1 MSRRHESGASRCRQ
15 CRGVKVPP
23 GWEVSPAAQRAA
35 SSDFLRTTCDD
46 ISLPGPDS
54 GRGGVKD
61 DLAHELVRMAV
72 DLHEQPDVEQTA
84 ERFLE
89 YVLTTLATRH
99 ASVVLIH
106 RGGRLEPA
114 VSTDTLV
121 EEADRL
127 QLELG
132 EGPSYDAVQTERS
145 VLSGDASVDDRWPR
159 WSAKMTAVALRSVL
173 SVRLG
178 TPSQAI
184 GVLNLF
190 DPAKDRFGEADGSTA
205 QLLADHAA
213 VAVANARSESSL
225 WQAIES
231 RRLIGQ
237 AQGILMER
245 FELTGEQAFAVL
257 RRYSQDNNVRLREVA
272 QRLVRSRKLS

>member
-1 MSRRHESGASRCRQ
+1 
-15 CRGVKVPP
+15 
-23 GWEVSPAAQRAA
+23 
-35 SSDFLRTTCDD
+35 
-46 ISLPGPDS
+46 
-54 GRGGVKD
+54 
-61 DLAHELVRMAV
+61 
-72 DLHEQPDVEQTA
+72 
-84 ERFLE
+84 
-89 YVLTTLATRH
+89 
-99 ASVVLIH
+99 
-106 RGGRLEPA
+106 
-114 VSTDTLV
+114 
-121 EEADRL
+121 
-127 QLELG
+127 
-132 EGPSYDAVQTERS
+132 
-145 VLSGDASVDDRWPR
+145 
-159 WSAKMTAVALRSVL
+159 MTAVALRSVL

>member
-1 MSRRHESGASRCRQ
+1 
-15 CRGVKVPP
+15 
-23 GWEVSPAAQRAA
+23 
-35 SSDFLRTTCDD
+35 
-46 ISLPGPDS
+46 
-54 GRGGVKD
+54 VKD
-61 DLAHELVRMAV
+61 DLAQELARMAL

-89 YVLTTLATRH
+89 YALATLATRH
-99 ASVVLIH
+99 ASLVLIH
-106 RGGRLEPA
+106 RGGRLQPA
-114 VSTDTLV
+114 ASTDTLV

-127 QLELG
+127 QVELG
-132 EGPSYDAVQTERS
+132 EGPSYDAVQAERS
-145 VLSGDASVDDRWPR
+145 VLSGDVSADDRWPR

-173 SVRLG
+173 SIRLQ

-190 DPAKDRFGEADGSTA
+190 DPAEDRFHDDSAA
-205 QLLADHAA
+205 RLMADHAA

-225 WQAIES
+225 WDAIES

-245 FELTGEQAFAVL
+245 FALTAEQAFAVL

-272 QRLVRSRKLS
+272 QRLIRLRKLS